1 MNNTTT
7 TYPLISIIAP
17 VYNAATYLERCFR
30 CLQDQSYPNLEFVLV
45 DDGSTDESST
55 MCDQIAAEDCR
66 FKVFHIANGGASLA
80 RKFGLEQASGEYVS
94 FIDSDDYVDNGYIEQ
109 LYELVQTYGVAMS
122 ACRVQRVQSGQMPP
136 THKGSTSTLL
146 QFEELMPRFFKY
158 EFWGFPAKLYKR
170 SIFDTAHFPIATLSE
185 DYFVMSQLFLQERQ
199 MAYTETPL
207 YYYEYHEGSLS
218 HLKLSKRAFEEFDN
232 VKATYELMQERAP
245 QYAAMALSNVV
256 ETCIKLLS
264 MVRRDS
270 SKDFSSLATPL
281 RQFLRS
287 HLWEILRTNAVYWKL
302 KGVAIYLL
310 IF

>member
-1 MNNTTT
+1 MSNTVT

-17 VYNAATYLERCFR
+17 VYNAAAYLERCFR
-30 CLQDQSYPNLEFVLV
+30 CLREQTYAALEFILV
-45 DDGSTDESST
+45 DDGSTDESGV

-94 FIDSDDYVDNGYIEQ
+94 FIDSDDYVDNGYIKQ

-122 ACRVQRVQSGQMPP
+122 ACCVQRVQSGQEP
-136 THKGSTSTLL
+136 TAQNGSTSTLL
-146 QFEELMPRFFKY
+146 KFEELMPRFFKY

-170 SIFDTAHFPIATLSE
+170 SVFDTVHFPIATLSE
-185 DYFVMSQLFLQERQ
+185 DYFVMSQLFLQEQQ
-199 MAYTETPL
+199 MAYTNTPL
-207 YYYEYHEGSLS
+207 YFYEYHEGSLS
-218 HLKLSKRAFEEFDN
+218 HLKISKRAFEEFDN
-232 VKATYELMQERAP
+232 VKATYELMQAQAP

-270 SKDFSSLATPL
+270 SKEFSTLATPL

-287 HLWEILRTNAVYWKL
+287 YLWEILHTNAIYWKL
-302 KGVAIYLL
+302 KVVAIKCAIY
-310 IF
+310 